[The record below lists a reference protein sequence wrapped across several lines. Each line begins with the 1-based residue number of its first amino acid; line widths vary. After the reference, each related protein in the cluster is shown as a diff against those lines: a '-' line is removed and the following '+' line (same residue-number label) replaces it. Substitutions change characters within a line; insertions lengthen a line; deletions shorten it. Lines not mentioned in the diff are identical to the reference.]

1 MFDDFRPA
9 ANAGEARKRMGG
21 SMVVAVGLYA
31 LLAIVIIGGTTAATT
46 NVVEHMTQVEF
57 APPPPPPPPP
67 PEPVIA
73 AQPVSQ
79 TRPKVK
85 RKELKAPD
93 KVPDEKPKESDAPLA
108 DAAPSGPVDG
118 FLNGVEG
125 GTGTKAAKVAAAA
138 PPPPP
143 KPTPIIQPVLLPGN
157 SQPAYS
163 ASAKRKEVE
172 GVVVVGFDV
181 LENGTVANVA
191 ITSGPEELRENVLKA
206 VKTWRF
212 QPAKRDGKP
221 VRVHLIKS
229 IRFRLTDA

>member
-1 MFDDFRPA
+1 MFDDFRPSA
-9 ANAGEARKRMGG
+9 DAGEARKRMGG
-21 SMVVAVGLYA
+21 SMAVAVVVYTVLGL
-31 LLAIVIIGGTTAATT
+31 LLIGGTTAATT

-67 PEPVIA
+67 PEPVVQ
-73 AQPVSQ
+73 AQPVAQ
-79 TRPKVK
+79 TRPKAK

-108 DAAPSGPVDG
+108 DAAPSGPVEG

-125 GTGTKAAKVAAAA
+125 GTGTKAAKVASAA
-138 PPPPP
+138 PAPPP
-143 KPTPIIQPVLLPGN
+143 KPVPVIPPVLLPGN

-163 ASAKRKEVE
+163 ASAKRKEIE
-172 GVVVVGFDV
+172 GVVVVAFDV
-181 LENGTVANVA
+181 LENGTVANVT
-191 ITSGPEELRENVLKA
+191 ITSGAEELRENVLKA
-206 VKTWRF
+206 VKSWRF

-221 VRVHLIKS
+221 VRVHLSKS

>member
-1 MFDDFRPA
+1 MFDDFRPS
-9 ANAGEARKRMGG
+9 ANAGEARRRMGG
-21 SMVVAVGLYA
+21 SMAVAVAVYV
-31 LLAIVIIGGTTAATT
+31 LLAVLIIGGTTAATS
-46 NVVEHMTQVEF
+46 NVVEHMTQVDF

-67 PEPVIA
+67 PEPIAA
-73 AQPVSQ
+73 AQPVAQ

-93 KVPDEKPKESDAPLA
+93 KVPDAKPKESDAPLA
-108 DAAPSGPVDG
+108 EAGPTGPVDG

-125 GTGTKAAKVAAAA
+125 GTGTKAAKAVAPA
-138 PPPPP
+138 PPP
-143 KPTPIIQPVLLPGN
+143 KPEPLIQPVLLPTGN
-157 SQPAYS
+157 QAPGYS
-163 ASAKRKEVE
+163 ASAKRKEIE

-191 ITSGPEELRENVLKA
+191 IVSGPDELRENVLKT

-212 QPAKRDGKP
+212 QPAKKAGKP
-221 VRVHLIKS
+221 VRIHLTKS

>member
-1 MFDDFRPA
+1 MFDDFRPS
-9 ANAGEARKRMGG
+9 ANAGEARRRMGG
-21 SMVVAVGLYA
+21 SMAVAVAVYVVLGL
-31 LLAIVIIGGTTAATT
+31 VIIGGTTAATT
-46 NVVEHMTQVEF
+46 NVVEQMTQVDF

-67 PEPVIA
+67 PEPIA
-73 AQPVSQ
+73 VAQPVAQ

-108 DAAPSGPVDG
+108 DAAPSGPVEG

-125 GTGTKAAKVAAAA
+125 GTGTKAAKVVT
-138 PPPPP
+138 PPPPS
-143 KPTPIIQPVLLPGN
+143 KPEPTIQPVLLPGN
-157 SQPAYS
+157 QQPAYS

-181 LENGTVANVA
+181 LENGSVANVA
-191 ITSGPEELRENVLKA
+191 IVSGPEELRENVLKA

-212 QPAKRDGKP
+212 KPATRGGKP
-221 VRVHLIKS
+221 VRLHLIKS